1 MDLLKINLNHIAI
14 IMDGNGRW
22 AQDKGLERT
31 AGHAAGEESLT
42 RTIHWALDNKLK
54 WLTVYAF
61 STENWMRSSDEV
73 EFLMLFSLFNSDE
86 KLKGGKIF
94 CETDSIHKIEI

>member
-31 AGHAAGEESLT
+31 AGHAAGEE
-42 RTIHWALDNKLK
+42 
-54 WLTVYAF
+54 
-61 STENWMRSSDEV
+61 
-73 EFLMLFSLFNSDE
+73 
-86 KLKGGKIF
+86 
-94 CETDSIHKIEI
+94 